1 MDEGQYALCGLII
14 FVLSLVIQAVFYCF
28 GSAIQEISDEDV
40 DEQAESGDETAGK
53 IKKIMDDPGRFI
65 RCIHLVTA
73 GTDVILGFFV
83 LRHFGLFFGKLFG
96 LAADDYGW
104 YFLIYALLLVVMMI
118 MVLLLGIAL
127 PRQDGAN
134 HAERN
139 ARRYVNFIS
148 LMLILL
154 KPVTA
159 LVDRATRGL
168 VKVSGNTYQD
178 EEDVTEEEIISM
190 VKEGHEQGILE
201 ESEAEMINNIFE
213 FDDKKAEEIMT
224 HRSEIIGLDSSLTL
238 EEAVSVALAES
249 NTRFPVFS
257 GTIDEVLG
265 IMHLKDAMR
274 MAQDEE
280 LRKKTIGTIPDL
292 LRELKCVPETKN
304 INDLFREMQQE
315 RLALVIVVDE
325 YGQTAG
331 LITMEDIL
339 EEIVGN
345 IEDEYD
351 DQDQEI
357 RQLEQDVFLIRG
369 SSALEEV
376 SEALDLDFGEADYD
390 TLNGF
395 MIAKLDRIPRKT
407 ERPKIYYRGWVFETL
422 RMNNK
427 MIALVRAVKRPE
439 ENESDPG
446 LSKTGERE

>member
-1 MDEGQYALCGLII
+1 MDEGKYALCGLII
-14 FVLSLVIQAVFYCF
+14 FVLTLMIQAVFYCF
-28 GSAIQEISDEDV
+28 GSAIQEISDEEV
-40 DEQAESGDETAGK
+40 DEQALSGDETAK
-53 IKKIMDDPGRFI
+53 RIKKIMDDPGRFI

-73 GTDVILGFFV
+73 VTDLILGFFV

-96 LAADDYGW
+96 LSQTDIGW
-104 YFLIYALLLVVMMI
+104 YSLIYGVLAVVLTILVI
-118 MVLLLGIAL
+118 LLGITL

-134 HAERN
+134 HAERY

-148 LMLILL
+148 LILTVFR
-154 KPVTA
+154 PVTM
-159 LVDRATRGL
+159 LVDLATRGL
-168 VKVSGNTYQD
+168 VKASGNTYQD

-201 ESEAEMINNIFE
+201 ESEAEMISNIFE

-224 HRSEIIGLDSSLTL
+224 HRAEIIGLEASLTL
-238 EEAVSVALAES
+238 SEAVSVALAES
-249 NTRFPVFS
+249 NTRFPVYS
-257 GTIDEVLG
+257 GSIDEVLG
-265 IMHLKDAMR
+265 ILHLKDAMR
-274 MAQDEE
+274 MAQDQE
-280 LRKKTIGTIPDL
+280 LKNSPIGNIPGL

-315 RLALVIVVDE
+315 RIALVIVVDE

-351 DQDQEI
+351 DQDLEI
-357 RQLEQDVFLIRG
+357 RQLEPDVYLIRG
-369 SSALEEV
+369 SSSIEEV
-376 SEALDLDFGEADYD
+376 GEALGLDFTETDHE

-407 ERPKIYYRGWVFETL
+407 ERPKITYQGWVFETL

-427 MIALVRAVKRPE
+427 MIALVRATRLK

-446 LSKTGERE
+446 KTPENEE

>member
-1 MDEGQYALCGLII
+1 MDEGKYALCGLIV
-14 FVLSLVIQAVFYCF
+14 FVLTLIIQAVFYCF

-40 DEQAESGDETAGK
+40 DEKALAGDETAK
-53 IKKIMDDPGRFI
+53 RIRKIMDDPGRFI

-73 GTDVILGFFV
+73 GTDLVLGFFA
-83 LRHFGLFFGKLFG
+83 LRHFGLFFGMLFR
-96 LAADDYGW
+96 LTSEDLGW
-104 YFLIYALLLVVMMI
+104 YFLIYAVIAAVMAI
-118 MVLLLGIAL
+118 MVMLLGIAL

-134 HAERN
+134 HAERY
-139 ARRYVNFIS
+139 ARRYVYFIS
-148 LMLILL
+148 LILTVFR
-154 KPVTA
+154 PVTA
-159 LVDRATRGL
+159 LVDLATRGL
-168 VKVSGNTYQD
+168 VKASGNTYQD

-201 ESEAEMINNIFE
+201 ESEAEMISNIFE

-224 HRSEIIGLDSSLTL
+224 HRSEIIGLDASLTL
-238 EEAVSVALAES
+238 SEAVSVALAES

-257 GTIDEVLG
+257 GTIDEILG
-265 IMHLKDAMR
+265 ILHLKDAMR
-274 MAQDEE
+274 MAQEEE
-280 LRKKTIGTIPDL
+280 LKTEPIGKIPGL

-315 RLALVIVVDE
+315 RIALVIVVDE

-351 DQDQEI
+351 DQDREI
-357 RQLEQDVFLIRG
+357 RPLEPDVYLIRG
-369 SSALEEV
+369 SCAIEEV
-376 SEALDLDFGEADYD
+376 SEALDLDFGEADYE

-395 MIAKLDRIPRKT
+395 MIARLDRIPRKT
-407 ERPKIYYRGWVFETL
+407 ERPKISYRGWTFETL

-427 MIALVRAVKRPE
+427 MIALVRATKGQE
-439 ENESDPG
+439 ETESDPEVTEEG
-446 LSKTGERE
+446 GK